1 MNMNRIYHI
10 VALKAQHSVGTS
22 MGTDHLYYLTKVL
35 KMTST
40 HPTGLT
46 VEVVGIEANSQ
57 GRSCELHET
66 CGSLV
71 EEDVVLRLRKVQVVV
86 EGKEETAI
94 AAYIVSDGV
103 DGCRVGFLKRHMVK
117 HWLKYEGSLIQ
128 VTEVFSGASESPT
141 KRRLYHHNIGCCV
154 AAVIS
159 SLPSEGVKESEEKSK
174 GSAERKPKRIK
185 KEEIIII

>member
-1 MNMNRIYHI
+1 MSKIHHI
-10 VALKAQHSVGTS
+10 VALNVQHFVGTS
-22 MGTDHLYYLTKVL
+22 MGTDHLHYLKIVL

-57 GRSCELHET
+57 GRSCEQLET

-71 EEDVVLRLRKVQVVV
+71 EENVVLRLRKVQVVV

-103 DGCRVGFLKRHMVK
+103 DGCRVGFLKRHIVK
-117 HWLKYEGSLIQ
+117 HWRKYEGVLIQ
-128 VTEVFSGASESPT
+128 VTEAFSRTSESPT

-159 SLPSEGVKESEEKSK
+159 SLPSEAEKESEGRTK
-174 GSAERKPKRIK
+174 GSVERKSRRIK
-185 KEEIIII
+185 QE

>member
-1 MNMNRIYHI
+1 
-10 VALKAQHSVGTS
+10 
-22 MGTDHLYYLTKVL
+22 MGTDHLYYLRNVL

-57 GRSCELHET
+57 GRSCEQLET

-71 EEDVVLRLRKVQVVV
+71 EENVVLRLRKVQVVV

-103 DGCRVGFLKRHMVK
+103 DGCRVGFLKRHIVK
-117 HWLKYEGSLIQ
+117 HWRKYEGVLIQ
-128 VTEVFSGASESPT
+128 VTEAFSRTSESPT

-159 SLPSEGVKESEEKSK
+159 SPQVRQRKNLKEAPKEVWRGNQNEL
-174 GSAERKPKRIK
+174 RKNK
-185 KEEIIII
+185 